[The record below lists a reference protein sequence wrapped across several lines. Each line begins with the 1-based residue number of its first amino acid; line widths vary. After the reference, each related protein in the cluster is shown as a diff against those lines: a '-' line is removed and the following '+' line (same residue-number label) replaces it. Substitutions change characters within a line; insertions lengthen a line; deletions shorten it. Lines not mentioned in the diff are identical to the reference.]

1 MSGFLAIEDVSLQ
14 PPDLTKNDRVLLLV
28 GVIIEAQYL
37 FFSFKFAFL
46 FNFVVL
52 PSVLDSAPMR
62 LIPFKLL
69 KVCGEACVRIN
80 ICGIVCGLALARAMV
95 GVLY

>member
-1 MSGFLAIEDVSLQ
+1 M
-14 PPDLTKNDRVLLLV
+14 PPDLSKTDRVLLLL

-37 FFSFKFAFL
+37 FFSFKFAL
-46 FNFVVL
+46 LLNFVVL
-52 PSVLDSAPMR
+52 PSVLDSAPSR
-62 LIPFKLL
+62 LIPFEFL

-80 ICGIVCGLALARAMV
+80 TCGIFCGLVLARAMV